1 LYAIAGSPASP
12 PAEEEEEEEV
22 DFLEVDF
29 PSVWGFEER
38 WEIR

>member
-22 DFLEVDF
+22 DFLE
-29 PSVWGFEER
+29 ER